1 MPSSLLSRPT
11 TDTVRVRSPSL
22 FTTPAT
28 SNTHHPS
35 HRTYA
40 LRTKRVPTPAGATI
54 VSPGAGTL
62 ESGKNSVAMRSV
74 RSLTRIGSWAQLRN
88 AQTTEDTDKKDKNQP
103 YAKKKKKK
111 KDRDK
116 EKAKETIRYSGSSF
130 EAGALTA
137 SPAGSKINSKSL
149 GKQKSSILGLGLPS
163 TMCLPSLPYNG
174 STALSAVVTNGFG
187 NAYLLIRPPF

>member
-11 TDTVRVRSPSL
+11 TDTVCVWSPSP

-40 LRTKRVPTPAGATI
+40 LRTKCIPMPAGATI
-54 VSPGAGTL
+54 ASPGAGTL
-62 ESGKNSVAMRSV
+62 GSSKNLVAMRSV
-74 RSLTRIGSWAQLRN
+74 RSLTRIGSWAQLWN
-88 AQTTEDTDKKDKNQP
+88 AQTTKDTNKKDKNQP
-103 YAKKKKKK
+103 YAKKKKK
-111 KDRDK
+111 DQDK
-116 EKAKETIRYSGSSF
+116 EKAKETIHYSGSSF
-130 EAGALTA
+130 EAGTLTA

-163 TMCLPSLPYNG
+163 TMRLPSLPYNG
-174 STALSAVVTNGFG
+174 STALSAVVANGFG